1 MENKENNYMNILY
14 RENVANGI
22 AEEKAPFV
30 VSTMPEVWQIVKDE
44 IGGPP
49 QEVIFVESMERSYLE
64 TVENSIPKVDFV
76 FGIGGGSAIDFAKYI
91 AWKRKLP
98 LTTVPSIVSVDAPVT
113 KEVAIRESGK
123 VRYIGNVMPEVILV
137 DFSLI
142 KKAPKR
148 LNRAGIGD
156 VISIHTALFDWKLA
170 YQRGRERYDEVIA
183 RKAKELI
190 DSLKESIYEI
200 REVTNEGIKSLME
213 LFVQANTLCWKFGN
227 SRPEEGSEH
236 FFAYN
241 MEYLTKKHFI
251 HGELVCLGVII
262 MSYFQEN
269 NLEEIFEIIE
279 KAGALYRPA
288 DIGTNWN
295 EVLECLLTL
304 EDYAINESLPYSII
318 NEVEKNRI
326 AENLD
331 ALQKI
336 IEKES
341 SSLRGKR

>member
-1 MENKENNYMNILY
+1 MNILY
-14 RENVANGI
+14 GENVLNVI
-22 AEEKAPFV
+22 AEGKVPFV
-30 VSTMPEVWQIVKDE
+30 VSTMPEVWRIVKDD
-44 IGGPP
+44 IGGFP
-49 QEVIFVESMERSYLE
+49 EKVIFVRSMEKSYIQ
-64 TVENSIPKVDFV
+64 TVENSVPGVNFV

-98 LTTVPSIVSVDAPVT
+98 LTTVPSIVSVDAAVT

-123 VRYIGNVMPEVILV
+123 VRYIGKVMPEAILV

-142 KKAPKR
+142 KKGPKT

-156 VISIHTALFDWKLA
+156 IISIHTALFDWRLA
-170 YQRGRERYDEVIA
+170 YQRGCERYDEIIA
-183 RKAKELI
+183 RDAQRLI
-190 DSLKESIYEI
+190 NSLKESIYEI
-200 REVTNEGIKSLME
+200 REVTNEGIKKLME
-213 LFVQANTLCWKFGN
+213 LFLQANTLCWKFGN

-269 NLEEIFEIIE
+269 NLEEIFEIIK

-288 DIGTNWN
+288 EIGTDWN
-295 EVLECLLTL
+295 EVLKCLLTL
-304 EDYAINESLPYSII
+304 KDYVIEESLPYCIM
-318 NEVEKNRI
+318 NEVKKNRI
-326 AENLD
+326 AKSLD

-336 IEKES
+336 IETES
-341 SSLRGKR
+341 CSSEGKR